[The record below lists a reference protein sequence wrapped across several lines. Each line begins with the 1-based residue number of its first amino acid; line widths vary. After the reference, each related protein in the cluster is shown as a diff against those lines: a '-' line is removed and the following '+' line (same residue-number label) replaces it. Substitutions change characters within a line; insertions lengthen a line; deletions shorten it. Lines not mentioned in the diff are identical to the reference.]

1 MILKVFFSALPR
13 TTPIPSDAFEL
24 SKAKAKL
31 AVILCGLLV
40 RTSVFR
46 ANGLRFESGW
56 EPTTRGESCGLP
68 TMSNDRFERTKPL
81 GLVRRWY

>member
-1 MILKVFFSALPR
+1 MGYRYSQ
-13 TTPIPSDAFEL
+13 
-24 SKAKAKL
+24 L
-31 AVILCGLLV
+31 ASVANTAHLRSILCGLLV
-40 RTSVFR
+40 RRPVFR

-56 EPTTRGESCGLP
+56 EPTTHGESCGST